1 MAWLGTWSNRIKCTI
16 DYERIDADLTNFP
29 VLVTLISGTG
39 AGRNNFN
46 AGLIFEEL
54 GYTTSGTVFE
64 DDFSSGDGVGWVK
77 ISGQQPTFTSY
88 RQNVTNDSTNATVD
102 SYSTPQDWDLIFK
115 MRQGSAGGANS
126 TSGFYFFY
134 DDDTG
139 DYAVRFIIQRYFQSN
154 YFIFGTKYNGTGA
167 TFQQSSK
174 YDYTAYSGAY
184 WIKARRRGNWV
195 AYKHWKTP
203 SESEPSS
210 WDWEGNLTQ
219 HMVSSGKLRWSVQCS
234 STSWL
239 DDVSLTYINK
249 LGYEKRIAI
258 TTSNGVT
265 QCPVEIENFDFYY
278 NEAYLWTKLPVT
290 YSGVDTDFYLYY
302 DSTQSDNDVW
312 VGEIGS
318 SPGRSVWDDNFMAV
332 LHMNQDPLLGLNA
345 MKDST
350 VNVNHGTTASG
361 ILDMNNVV
369 DGRIYKGIDFDSS
382 DDWLDYGGDAS
393 LDVTGNY
400 TLEVIFEGHASTA
413 NEAIAGRY
421 DGTNPGFLI
430 RLDADEHI
438 EGVHLVSGVSGTISN
453 VLDSVDPWTSDFHCA
468 ALSFETGV
476 GSELWV
482 DGISRST
489 ANTTVSGINS
499 FTRDFLVGNQDSN
512 PPNNPFTGIIDEVR
526 LSNGKRS
533 DAWIKATHYSNQDN
547 LITYTIGP
555 TFFYEGYVTVNAVP
569 AARTVNLY
577 KRDTGQLVDTTTS
590 SGTNG
595 WFQLGSPHDDY
606 HFVVALPD
614 LADNYKILTD
624 DKVHPSGG

>member
-39 AGRNNFN
+39 SGRNNFN
-46 AGLIFEEL
+46 AAPIFEEL
-54 GYTTSGTVFE
+54 GYTTSGMVFE
-64 DDFSSGDGVGWVK
+64 DDFSDGLGTNWENF
-77 ISGQQPTFTSY
+77 SGQQAIYTSY
-88 RQNVTNDSTNATVD
+88 RQNVTWDTDTRTVD
-102 SYSTPQDWDLIFK
+102 SYSATQDWDLTFRF
-115 MRQGSAGGANS
+115 RQGTT
-126 TSGFYFFY
+126 TSNKATSYLYLFY
-134 DDDTG
+134 DEDNG
-139 DYAVRFIIQRYFQSN
+139 EYAARFIVSRYGAQSSIYN
-154 YFIFGTKYNGTGA
+154 YFKVYTRYNGTA
-167 TFQQSSK
+167 LLHESNK
-174 YDYTAYSGAY
+174 YNYGSYTTY
-184 WIKARRRGNWV
+184 WVKAQRRGDIF
-195 AYKHWKTP
+195 AYKHWQ
-203 SESEPSS
+203 SAASEPST
-210 WDWEGNLTQ
+210 WDWEGELPQ
-219 HMVSSGKLRWSVQCS
+219 HMISSGKFRHVVQCS
-234 STSWL
+234 NTSWL
-239 DDVSLTYINK
+239 DDVSLTYVNE

-265 QCPVEIENFDFYY
+265 QCPVEIEKFDFWFS
-278 NEAYLWTKLPVT
+278 EAYLWTKIPVT
-290 YSGVDTDFYLYY
+290 YSGIDTDFYLYY
-302 DSTQSDNDVW
+302 DSAQSDNDVW

-318 SPGRSVWDDNFMAV
+318 SPGRSVWDNNFVAV
-332 LHMNQDPLLGLNA
+332 WHMNQDPLLGLNA

-350 VNVNHGTTASG
+350 VNVNHGTAASG
-361 ILDMNNVV
+361 ILNMSNVV

-400 TLEVIFEGHASTA
+400 TLEAIFEGHAATA

-421 DGTNPGFLI
+421 DGTNDGFLI

-438 EGVHLVSGVSGTISN
+438 EGVHLVSGTSN

-533 DAWIKATHYSNQDN
+533 DAWIKATYYSNQDN